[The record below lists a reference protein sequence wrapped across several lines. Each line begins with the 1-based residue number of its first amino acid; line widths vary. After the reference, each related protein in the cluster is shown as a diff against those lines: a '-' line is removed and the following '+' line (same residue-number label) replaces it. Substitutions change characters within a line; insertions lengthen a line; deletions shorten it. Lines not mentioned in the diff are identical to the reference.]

1 MGEANQAISL
11 ATCKTLG
18 ILAAGWFLASFL
30 AGCPGTSMELDR
42 LAEASPMPRRRVAF
56 ADLSN
61 SAERAATRKKPVART
76 AAPSPSISLPSPSS
90 AASKEYPPWT
100 RCFDPRYKY
109 HYWYN
114 HATGVSTWT
123 EPNEAWVDEH
133 QPAAAEDGDFWASW
147 FDGDADEAIRREAAA
162 RTAEAARSEKLRTEV
177 RDRIVR
183 SAAAPAAV
191 ATEPPVVAAPP
202 LEDEAPPAVA
212 SSPAGVAPPAAPA
225 AVATAPPAIVEP
237 PAVAAP
243 PPAKV
248 ATSNGDLTARDA
260 LLGILAALLAAN
272 LYFAIYGK
280 RRAVETAPPPV
291 EVILSNATELVIPVS
306 AEAPAA
312 ARAGGVLTIV
322 LAPLRAFL
330 GGIARLLV
338 PRFPIA

>member
-1 MGEANQAISL
+1 
-11 ATCKTLG
+11 
-18 ILAAGWFLASFL
+18 
-30 AGCPGTSMELDR
+30 MELDR

-61 SAERAATRKKPVART
+61 SAERTATRKKPVART
-76 AAPSPSISLPSPSS
+76 AASPSVATPSP
-90 AASKEYPPWT
+90 AASSEYPPWT

-114 HATGVSTWT
+114 HTTGVSTWT
-123 EPNEAWVDEH
+123 EPNEPWVEE

-202 LEDEAPPAVA
+202 LEVEAPPAVA
-212 SSPAGVAPPAAPA
+212 SSSPVVVPPAAPA
-225 AVATAPPAIVEP
+225 AVAAAPLAVVDQPIV
-237 PAVAAP
+237 ATP

-272 LYFAIYGK
+272 LFVAIHHDM

-291 EVILSNATELVIPVS
+291 EVILSNATELVIPVK
-306 AEAPAA
+306 ADLPAA
-312 ARAGGVLTIV
+312 ARAGGVLTMV

-330 GGIARLLV
+330 GGLARLLV

>member
-1 MGEANQAISL
+1 
-11 ATCKTLG
+11 
-18 ILAAGWFLASFL
+18 
-30 AGCPGTSMELDR
+30 MELDR

-61 SAERAATRKKPVART
+61 SAERAATRKKPVARMQ
-76 AAPSPSISLPSPSS
+76 AAPSPSIPLPSPSS
-90 AASKEYPPWT
+90 AASSDYPPWT

-133 QPAAAEDGDFWASW
+133 PPAAAEDGDFWASW
-147 FDGDADEAIRREAAA
+147 FDGDADEAIRQEAAA

-183 SAAAPAAV
+183 SAAAPA
-191 ATEPPVVAAPP
+191 VVSSAP
-202 LEDEAPPAVA
+202 EVEAPPAVDQ
-212 SSPAGVAPPAAPA
+212 PAVVAPPAKVAAPPAAP
-225 AVATAPPAIVEP
+225 EP
-237 PAVAAP
+237 RVT
-243 PPAKV
+243 
-248 ATSNGDLTARDA
+248 TSNGDLTARDA

-272 LYFAIYGK
+272 LFVAIHHDM
-280 RRAVETAPPPV
+280 RRAVEIAPPPV
-291 EVILSNATELVIPVS
+291 EVILSNATELVIPVK
-306 AEAPAA
+306 ADLPAA
-312 ARAGGVLTIV
+312 ARAGGVLTMV

-330 GGIARLLV
+330 GGLARLLV

>member
-1 MGEANQAISL
+1 
-11 ATCKTLG
+11 
-18 ILAAGWFLASFL
+18 
-30 AGCPGTSMELDR
+30 
-42 LAEASPMPRRRVAF
+42 MPRRRVAF

-114 HATGVSTWT
+114 HERGVSTWE
-123 EPNEAWVDEH
+123 EPDEPWVNEEL
-133 QPAAAEDGDFWASW
+133 PAAEDGDFWASW
-147 FDGDADEAIRREAAA
+147 FDGDGDADEAIRQEAAA

-191 ATEPPVVAAPP
+191 SSAP
-202 LEDEAPPAVA
+202 EVEAPPAVDR
-212 SSPAGVAPPAAPA
+212 PAVVAPPAKVAAPPAAPEPR
-225 AVATAPPAIVEP
+225 VAP
-237 PAVAAP
+237 
-243 PPAKV
+243 
-248 ATSNGDLTARDA
+248 SNGDHTARDA
-260 LLGILAALLAAN
+260 LLGIVAALLAAN
-272 LYFAIYGK
+272 LYFAIYDK

-291 EVILSNATELVIPVS
+291 EVILSNATELVIPVK
-306 AEAPAA
+306 ADLPAA
-312 ARAGGVLTIV
+312 ARAGGVLTMV

-330 GGIARLLV
+330 GGLARLLV

>member
-1 MGEANQAISL
+1 
-11 ATCKTLG
+11 
-18 ILAAGWFLASFL
+18 
-30 AGCPGTSMELDR
+30 MELDR

-61 SAERAATRKKPVART
+61 SAERAATRKKPVARRQ
-76 AAPSPSISLPSPSS
+76 AAPSVATPSP
-90 AASKEYPPWT
+90 AASSDYPPWT

-114 HATGVSTWT
+114 HTTGVSTWT
-123 EPNEAWVDEH
+123 EPDEAWVDE
-133 QPAAAEDGDFWASW
+133 QPPAAAEDGDFWASW

-191 ATEPPVVAAPP
+191 SSAP
-202 LEDEAPPAVA
+202 EVEAPPAVDR
-212 SSPAGVAPPAAPA
+212 PAVVAPPAKVAAPPAAP
-225 AVATAPPAIVEP
+225 EP
-237 PAVAAP
+237 R
-243 PPAKV
+243 V

-272 LYFAIYGK
+272 LYFAIYDK

-291 EVILSNATELVIPVS
+291 EVILSNATELVIPVK
-306 AEAPAA
+306 ADLPAA
-312 ARAGGVLTIV
+312 ARPGGVLTIV

-330 GGIARLLV
+330 GGLARLLV
-338 PRFPIA
+338 PRFPTIA

>member
-1 MGEANQAISL
+1 
-11 ATCKTLG
+11 
-18 ILAAGWFLASFL
+18 
-30 AGCPGTSMELDR
+30 MELDR

-76 AAPSPSISLPSPSS
+76 AAPSPSIPLPSPSS

-123 EPNEAWVDEH
+123 EPDEAWVDEE
-133 QPAAAEDGDFWASW
+133 PAAAEDGDFWASW

-202 LEDEAPPAVA
+202 LEVEAPLAVA
-212 SSPAGVAPPAAPA
+212 SSSPAVVAPPAAPA
-225 AVATAPPAIVEP
+225 AVAAAPLAAFDQPIV
-237 PAVAAP
+237 ATP

-272 LYFAIYGK
+272 LYFAIYDK

-291 EVILSNATELVIPVS
+291 EVILSNATELVIPVK
-306 AEAPAA
+306 ADLPAA
-312 ARAGGVLTIV
+312 ARSGGVLTMV

-330 GGIARLLV
+330 GGLARLLV

>member
-1 MGEANQAISL
+1 M
-11 ATCKTLG
+11 
-18 ILAAGWFLASFL
+18 ASFL

-76 AAPSPSISLPSPSS
+76 AAPSPSIPLPSPSS

-114 HATGVSTWT
+114 HTTGVSTWT
-123 EPNEAWVDEH
+123 EPDEAWVDE

-202 LEDEAPPAVA
+202 LEVEAPPAVA
-212 SSPAGVAPPAAPA
+212 SSSPAVVAPPAAPA
-225 AVATAPPAIVEP
+225 AVAAAPLAVFDQPIV
-237 PAVAAP
+237 ATP

-272 LYFAIYGK
+272 LYFAIYDK

-291 EVILSNATELVIPVS
+291 EVILSNATELVIPVK
-306 AEAPAA
+306 ADLPAA
-312 ARAGGVLTIV
+312 ARAGGVLTMV

-330 GGIARLLV
+330 GGLARLLV

>member
-1 MGEANQAISL
+1 M
-11 ATCKTLG
+11 
-18 ILAAGWFLASFL
+18 ASFL

-76 AAPSPSISLPSPSS
+76 QAAPSPSIPLPSPSP
-90 AASKEYPPWT
+90 AASSDYPPWT

-114 HATGVSTWT
+114 HTTGVSTWT
-123 EPNEAWVDEH
+123 EPDEAWVDE

-191 ATEPPVVAAPP
+191 ASAP
-202 LEDEAPPAVA
+202 EVEAPPAVVS
-212 SSPAGVAPPAAPA
+212 SSPAVVAPPAAPA
-225 AVATAPPAIVEP
+225 AIAAAPLAVVEP

-243 PPAKV
+243 PLPKV

-272 LYFAIYGK
+272 LYFAIYDK

-291 EVILSNATELVIPVS
+291 EVILSNATELVIPVK
-306 AEAPAA
+306 ADLPAA
-312 ARAGGVLTIV
+312 ARAGGVLTMV

-330 GGIARLLV
+330 GGLARLLV
-338 PRFPIA
+338 PRFPIE

>member
-1 MGEANQAISL
+1 
-11 ATCKTLG
+11 
-18 ILAAGWFLASFL
+18 
-30 AGCPGTSMELDR
+30 MELDR

-76 AAPSPSISLPSPSS
+76 AAPSPSIPLPSPSS

-114 HATGVSTWT
+114 HTTGVSTWT
-123 EPNEAWVDEH
+123 EPNEPWVEE

-202 LEDEAPPAVA
+202 LEVEAPPAVA
-212 SSPAGVAPPAAPA
+212 SSSPAVVAPPAAPA
-225 AVATAPPAIVEP
+225 AVA
-237 PAVAAP
+237 AAP
-243 PPAKV
+243 LAVVDQPIVATPSPAKV

-272 LYFAIYGK
+272 LYFAIYDK
-280 RRAVETAPPPV
+280 RRAVETALPPV

-312 ARAGGVLTIV
+312 ARAGGVLTMV

-330 GGIARLLV
+330 GGLARLFV

>member
-1 MGEANQAISL
+1 
-11 ATCKTLG
+11 
-18 ILAAGWFLASFL
+18 
-30 AGCPGTSMELDR
+30 MELDR

-61 SAERAATRKKPVART
+61 SAERVATRKKPIART
-76 AAPSPSISLPSPSS
+76 AASPSVATPSP
-90 AASKEYPPWT
+90 AASSEYPPWT

-114 HATGVSTWT
+114 HTTGVSTWT
-123 EPNEAWVDEH
+123 EPDEAWVDDEL
-133 QPAAAEDGDFWASW
+133 PAAEDGDFWASW
-147 FDGDADEAIRREAAA
+147 FDGDADDAIRREAAA

-177 RDRIVR
+177 RDRLVR
-183 SAAAPAAV
+183 SAAAPDAV
-191 ATEPPVVAAPP
+191 AAASPVAVPPEV
-202 LEDEAPPAVA
+202 EAPPAVA
-212 SSPAGVAPPAAPA
+212 SSSPAVVAPPAAPA
-225 AVATAPPAIVEP
+225 AVAAAPLAVFDQPIV
-237 PAVAAP
+237 ATP

-248 ATSNGDLTARDA
+248 AAPPAAPEPRVTTSNGDLTARDA

-272 LYFAIYGK
+272 LYFAIYDK

-312 ARAGGVLTIV
+312 ARAGGVLTMV

-330 GGIARLLV
+330 GGLARLLV
-338 PRFPIA
+338 PRFPIV

>member
-1 MGEANQAISL
+1 
-11 ATCKTLG
+11 
-18 ILAAGWFLASFL
+18 
-30 AGCPGTSMELDR
+30 
-42 LAEASPMPRRRVAF
+42 MP
-56 ADLSN
+56 
-61 SAERAATRKKPVART
+61 SARPREPVARRQ
-76 AAPSPSISLPSPSS
+76 AASPSVATLSPS
-90 AASKEYPPWT
+90 ASSEYPPWT

-114 HATGVSTWT
+114 HTTGVSTWT
-123 EPNEAWVDEH
+123 EPDEAWVDE
-133 QPAAAEDGDFWASW
+133 QPPEDGDFWASW

-191 ATEPPVVAAPP
+191 SSAP
-202 LEDEAPPAVA
+202 EVEAPPAVDR
-212 SSPAGVAPPAAPA
+212 PAVVAPPAKVAAPPAAP
-225 AVATAPPAIVEP
+225 EP
-237 PAVAAP
+237 RVT
-243 PPAKV
+243 
-248 ATSNGDLTARDA
+248 TSNGDLTTRDA

-272 LYFAIYGK
+272 LYFAIYDK

-312 ARAGGVLTIV
+312 ARAGGVLTMM

-330 GGIARLLV
+330 GGLARLFV

>member
-1 MGEANQAISL
+1 
-11 ATCKTLG
+11 
-18 ILAAGWFLASFL
+18 
-30 AGCPGTSMELDR
+30 MELDR

-61 SAERAATRKKPVART
+61 SAERAATRKKPVARRQ
-76 AAPSPSISLPSPSS
+76 AASPSVATPSP
-90 AASKEYPPWT
+90 AASSEYPPWT

-123 EPNEAWVDEH
+123 EPDEAWVDE

-202 LEDEAPPAVA
+202 LEVEAPLAVA
-212 SSPAGVAPPAAPA
+212 SSSPAVVAPPAAPA
-225 AVATAPPAIVEP
+225 AVAAAPLAVFDQPIV
-237 PAVAAP
+237 ATP

-272 LYFAIYGK
+272 LYFAIYDK

-291 EVILSNATELVIPVS
+291 EVILSNATELVIPVK
-306 AEAPAA
+306 ADLPAA
-312 ARAGGVLTIV
+312 ARPGGVLTMV

-330 GGIARLLV
+330 GGLARLLV
-338 PRFPIA
+338 PRFPIE

>member
-1 MGEANQAISL
+1 
-11 ATCKTLG
+11 
-18 ILAAGWFLASFL
+18 
-30 AGCPGTSMELDR
+30 MELDR

-61 SAERAATRKKPVART
+61 SAERAATRKKPVARMQ
-76 AAPSPSISLPSPSS
+76 AAPSPSIPLPSPSS
-90 AASKEYPPWT
+90 AASSDYPPWT

-133 QPAAAEDGDFWASW
+133 PPAAAEDGDFWASW
-147 FDGDADEAIRREAAA
+147 FDGDADEAIRQEAAA
-162 RTAEAARSEKLRTEV
+162 RTAEAARSEKLRNEV

-183 SAAAPAAV
+183 SAAAPDAV
-191 ATEPPVVAAPP
+191 AAASPVAVPPEV
-202 LEDEAPPAVA
+202 EAPPAVA
-212 SSPAGVAPPAAPA
+212 SLSPAVVAPPAAPA
-225 AVATAPPAIVEP
+225 AVA
-237 PAVAAP
+237 AAP
-243 PPAKV
+243 LAAFDQPIVATPSPAKV

-272 LYFAIYGK
+272 LYFAIYDK
-280 RRAVETAPPPV
+280 RRSVETAPPPV

-330 GGIARLLV
+330 GGLARLLV
-338 PRFPIA
+338 PRFPIV

>member
-1 MGEANQAISL
+1 
-11 ATCKTLG
+11 
-18 ILAAGWFLASFL
+18 
-30 AGCPGTSMELDR
+30 
-42 LAEASPMPRRRVAF
+42 MPRRRVAF

-76 AAPSPSISLPSPSS
+76 AAPSPSIPLPSPSS

-114 HATGVSTWT
+114 HTTGVSTWT
-123 EPNEAWVDEH
+123 EPDEAWVDE
-133 QPAAAEDGDFWASW
+133 QLPVAEDGDFWASW

-202 LEDEAPPAVA
+202 LEVEAPPAVA
-212 SSPAGVAPPAAPA
+212 SSSPAVVAPPAAPA
-225 AVATAPPAIVEP
+225 AVAAAPLAVVDQPIV
-237 PAVAAP
+237 ATP

-272 LYFAIYGK
+272 LYFAIYDK

-330 GGIARLLV
+330 GGLARLLV
-338 PRFPIA
+338 PRFPTTA

>member
-1 MGEANQAISL
+1 
-11 ATCKTLG
+11 
-18 ILAAGWFLASFL
+18 
-30 AGCPGTSMELDR
+30 
-42 LAEASPMPRRRVAF
+42 MPRRRVAF

-76 AAPSPSISLPSPSS
+76 QAAPSPSIPLPSPSS
-90 AASKEYPPWT
+90 AASSDYPPWT

-123 EPNEAWVDEH
+123 EPNEAWVDE

-191 ATEPPVVAAPP
+191 SSAP
-202 LEDEAPPAVA
+202 EVEAPPAVDR
-212 SSPAGVAPPAAPA
+212 PAVVAPPAKVAAPPAAP
-225 AVATAPPAIVEP
+225 EP
-237 PAVAAP
+237 RVT
-243 PPAKV
+243 
-248 ATSNGDLTARDA
+248 TSNGDLTARDA

-272 LYFAIYGK
+272 LYFAIYDK

-291 EVILSNATELVIPVS
+291 EVILSNATELVIPVK
-306 AEAPAA
+306 ADLPAA
-312 ARAGGVLTIV
+312 ARPGGVLTMV

-330 GGIARLLV
+330 GGLARLLV

>member
-1 MGEANQAISL
+1 
-11 ATCKTLG
+11 
-18 ILAAGWFLASFL
+18 
-30 AGCPGTSMELDR
+30 
-42 LAEASPMPRRRVAF
+42 MPRRRVAF

-61 SAERAATRKKPVART
+61 SAERAATRKKPVARRQ
-76 AAPSPSISLPSPSS
+76 AASPVATPSP
-90 AASKEYPPWT
+90 AASSEYPPWT

-133 QPAAAEDGDFWASW
+133 PPAAAEDGDFWASW

-202 LEDEAPPAVA
+202 LEVEAPPAVA
-212 SSPAGVAPPAAPA
+212 SSPAVVAPPAAPA
-225 AVATAPPAIVEP
+225 AVAAAPLAIVEP

-272 LYFAIYGK
+272 LYFAIYDK

-312 ARAGGVLTIV
+312 ARAGGVLTMV

-330 GGIARLLV
+330 GGLARLLV

>member
-1 MGEANQAISL
+1 
-11 ATCKTLG
+11 
-18 ILAAGWFLASFL
+18 
-30 AGCPGTSMELDR
+30 MELDR

-61 SAERAATRKKPVART
+61 SAERAATRKKPVARRQ
-76 AAPSPSISLPSPSS
+76 AASPSVATLSPS
-90 AASKEYPPWT
+90 ASSEYPPWT

-123 EPNEAWVDEH
+123 EPDEAWVDEH
-133 QPAAAEDGDFWASW
+133 HPPAAEDGDFWANW
-147 FDGDADEAIRREAAA
+147 FDGDGDADEAIRREAAA

-191 ATEPPVVAAPP
+191 SSAP
-202 LEDEAPPAVA
+202 EVKAPPAVDR
-212 SSPAGVAPPAAPA
+212 PAVVAPPAKVAAPPAAP
-225 AVATAPPAIVEP
+225 EP
-237 PAVAAP
+237 R
-243 PPAKV
+243 V

-272 LYFAIYGK
+272 LYFAIYDK

-306 AEAPAA
+306 ADLPAA
-312 ARAGGVLTIV
+312 ARAGGVLTMV

-330 GGIARLLV
+330 GGLARLLV
-338 PRFPIA
+338 PRFPTIA

>member
-1 MGEANQAISL
+1 
-11 ATCKTLG
+11 
-18 ILAAGWFLASFL
+18 
-30 AGCPGTSMELDR
+30 MELDR

-61 SAERAATRKKPVART
+61 SAERAATRKKPVARRQ
-76 AAPSPSISLPSPSS
+76 AASPSVATLSPS
-90 AASKEYPPWT
+90 ASSEYPPWT

-123 EPNEAWVDEH
+123 EPNEAWVDE

-183 SAAAPAAV
+183 SAAAPAAIAAASPV
-191 ATEPPVVAAPP
+191 AVQPEV
-202 LEDEAPPAVA
+202 EAPPAVTS
-212 SSPAGVAPPAAPA
+212 SSPAVVAPPAAPA
-225 AVATAPPAIVEP
+225 AVD
-237 PAVAAP
+237 AAP
-243 PPAKV
+243 LAVVDQPIVATPSPAKV

-272 LYFAIYGK
+272 LYFAIYDK
-280 RRAVETAPPPV
+280 RRALETAPPPV
-291 EVILSNATELVIPVS
+291 EVILSNATELVIPVK
-306 AEAPAA
+306 ADLPAA
-312 ARAGGVLTIV
+312 ARPGGVLTIV

-330 GGIARLLV
+330 GGLARLLV
-338 PRFPIA
+338 PRFPTTA

>member
-1 MGEANQAISL
+1 
-11 ATCKTLG
+11 
-18 ILAAGWFLASFL
+18 
-30 AGCPGTSMELDR
+30 MELDR

-76 AAPSPSISLPSPSS
+76 QAAPSPSIPLPSPSS

-114 HATGVSTWT
+114 HTTGVSTWT
-123 EPNEAWVDEH
+123 EPDEAWVDE
-133 QPAAAEDGDFWASW
+133 QPPAAAEDGDFWASW

-191 ATEPPVVAAPP
+191 SSAP
-202 LEDEAPPAVA
+202 EVEAPPAVVS
-212 SSPAGVAPPAAPA
+212 SSPAVVAPPAAPA
-225 AVATAPPAIVEP
+225 AVAAPPLPVVDQPIV
-237 PAVAAP
+237 ATP

-272 LYFAIYGK
+272 LYFAIYDK

-291 EVILSNATELVIPVS
+291 EVILSNATELVIPVK
-306 AEAPAA
+306 ADLPAA
-312 ARAGGVLTIV
+312 ARAGGVLTMV

-330 GGIARLLV
+330 GGLARLLV
-338 PRFPIA
+338 PRFPIG

>member
-1 MGEANQAISL
+1 
-11 ATCKTLG
+11 
-18 ILAAGWFLASFL
+18 
-30 AGCPGTSMELDR
+30 MELDR

-61 SAERAATRKKPVART
+61 SAERAATRKKPVARMQ
-76 AAPSPSISLPSPSS
+76 AAPSPNIPLPSPSS
-90 AASKEYPPWT
+90 AASSDYPPWT

-114 HATGVSTWT
+114 HTTGESQWT
-123 EPNEAWVDEH
+123 EPDEAWVDE
-133 QPAAAEDGDFWASW
+133 QLPVAEDGDFWASW

-183 SAAAPAAV
+183 SAAAPPAV

-272 LYFAIYGK
+272 LYFAIYDK

-312 ARAGGVLTIV
+312 ARAGGVLTMV

-330 GGIARLLV
+330 GGLARLFV

>member
-1 MGEANQAISL
+1 
-11 ATCKTLG
+11 
-18 ILAAGWFLASFL
+18 
-30 AGCPGTSMELDR
+30 MELDR

-61 SAERAATRKKPVART
+61 SAERAATRKKPVARRQ
-76 AAPSPSISLPSPSS
+76 AAPSPSIPLPSPSS
-90 AASKEYPPWT
+90 AASSEYPPWT

-114 HATGVSTWT
+114 HTTGVSTWT
-123 EPNEAWVDEH
+123 EPDEAWVDE

-147 FDGDADEAIRREAAA
+147 FDGDADEAIRQEAAA
-162 RTAEAARSEKLRTEV
+162 RTAEAERSEKRRNEV
-177 RDRIVR
+177 RDRLVR
-183 SAAAPAAV
+183 SAATPAAV
-191 ATEPPVVAAPP
+191 SSAP
-202 LEDEAPPAVA
+202 EVEAPPAVA
-212 SSPAGVAPPAAPA
+212 SSSPAVVVPPAAPA
-225 AVATAPPAIVEP
+225 AVAAAPLAVVDQPIV
-237 PAVAAP
+237 ATP

-272 LYFAIYGK
+272 LFVAIHDK

-312 ARAGGVLTIV
+312 ARAGGVLTMV

-330 GGIARLLV
+330 GGLARLFV

>member
-1 MGEANQAISL
+1 
-11 ATCKTLG
+11 
-18 ILAAGWFLASFL
+18 
-30 AGCPGTSMELDR
+30 MELDR

-61 SAERAATRKKPVART
+61 SAERAATRKKPVARRQ
-76 AAPSPSISLPSPSS
+76 AASPSVATLSPS
-90 AASKEYPPWT
+90 ASSEYPPWT

-123 EPNEAWVDEH
+123 EPDEAWVDEH
-133 QPAAAEDGDFWASW
+133 HPPAAEDGDDFWASW

-162 RTAEAARSEKLRTEV
+162 RTAEAARSEKLRNEI

-202 LEDEAPPAVA
+202 LEVEAPPAVA
-212 SSPAGVAPPAAPA
+212 SLSPAVVAPPAAPA
-225 AVATAPPAIVEP
+225 AVAAAPLAAFDQPIV
-237 PAVAAP
+237 ATP

-272 LYFAIYGK
+272 LYFAIYDK

-312 ARAGGVLTIV
+312 ARAGGVLTMV

-338 PRFPIA
+338 PRFPTIA

>member
-1 MGEANQAISL
+1 
-11 ATCKTLG
+11 
-18 ILAAGWFLASFL
+18 
-30 AGCPGTSMELDR
+30 MELDR

-76 AAPSPSISLPSPSS
+76 AAPSPSIPLPSPSS

-114 HATGVSTWT
+114 HTTGVSTWT
-123 EPNEAWVDEH
+123 EPDEAWVDEH
-133 QPAAAEDGDFWASW
+133 PAAAEDGDFWASW

-191 ATEPPVVAAPP
+191 AAASPVAVQP
-202 LEDEAPPAVA
+202 EVEAPPAV
-212 SSPAGVAPPAAPA
+212 VAPPAAPA

-243 PPAKV
+243 SPAKV

-272 LYFAIYGK
+272 LYFAIYDK

-312 ARAGGVLTIV
+312 ARAGGVLTMV

-330 GGIARLLV
+330 GGLARLLV
-338 PRFPIA
+338 PRFPIV

>member
-1 MGEANQAISL
+1 
-11 ATCKTLG
+11 
-18 ILAAGWFLASFL
+18 
-30 AGCPGTSMELDR
+30 MELDR

-76 AAPSPSISLPSPSS
+76 AAPSPSIPLPSPSS
-90 AASKEYPPWT
+90 AASSEYPPWT

-114 HATGVSTWT
+114 HTTGVSTWT
-123 EPNEAWVDEH
+123 EPDEAWVDEH
-133 QPAAAEDGDFWASW
+133 HPPAAEDGDDFWASW

-272 LYFAIYGK
+272 LYFAIYDK

-312 ARAGGVLTIV
+312 ARAGGVLTMV

-330 GGIARLLV
+330 GGLARLFV

>member
-1 MGEANQAISL
+1 
-11 ATCKTLG
+11 
-18 ILAAGWFLASFL
+18 
-30 AGCPGTSMELDR
+30 MELDR

-76 AAPSPSISLPSPSS
+76 QAAPSPSIPLPSPSP
-90 AASKEYPPWT
+90 AASSEYPPWT

-123 EPNEAWVDEH
+123 EPNEAWVDE

-191 ATEPPVVAAPP
+191 ATEPPVVATPP
-202 LEDEAPPAVA
+202 LEDEAPPDRTLNHLKAPC
-212 SSPAGVAPPAAPA
+212 SSRERSAGV
-225 AVATAPPAIVEP
+225 
-237 PAVAAP
+237 
-243 PPAKV
+243 
-248 ATSNGDLTARDA
+248 
-260 LLGILAALLAAN
+260 
-272 LYFAIYGK
+272 
-280 RRAVETAPPPV
+280 
-291 EVILSNATELVIPVS
+291 
-306 AEAPAA
+306 
-312 ARAGGVLTIV
+312 
-322 LAPLRAFL
+322 
-330 GGIARLLV
+330 
-338 PRFPIA
+338 

>member
-1 MGEANQAISL
+1 
-11 ATCKTLG
+11 
-18 ILAAGWFLASFL
+18 
-30 AGCPGTSMELDR
+30 MELDR

-76 AAPSPSISLPSPSS
+76 AAPSPSIPLPSPSP
-90 AASKEYPPWT
+90 AASSEYPPWT

-114 HATGVSTWT
+114 HTTGVSTWT
-123 EPNEAWVDEH
+123 EPDEAWVDE

-202 LEDEAPPAVA
+202 LEVEAPPAVA
-212 SSPAGVAPPAAPA
+212 SSPAVVAPPAAPA
-225 AVATAPPAIVEP
+225 AVAAAPLAVFDQPTVATPPPAK
-237 PAVAAP
+237 VAAP
-243 PPAKV
+243 PAAPEPRV

-272 LYFAIYGK
+272 LYFAIYDK

-291 EVILSNATELVIPVS
+291 EVILSNATELVIPVK
-306 AEAPAA
+306 ADLPAA
-312 ARAGGVLTIV
+312 ARPGGVLTIV

-330 GGIARLLV
+330 GGLARLLV
-338 PRFPIA
+338 PRFPVA